1 MLKDTYLKKIAPQ
14 FEKKY
19 EIKNKFA
26 IPKPMKVTLNIGLGE
41 ALKDSG
47 IIENVEKDLIA
58 IAGQKPVRTKARKS
72 VADFELRKGD
82 VIGLKVTLRR
92 DKMWHFLEKLV
103 SIVLPRV
110 KDFRGISPTAFD
122 AKGNYTLGLVEYIVF
137 PEIDPAKVAKIKGL
151 SIAVSF
157 NTSDTNLNRDMMKEL
172 GFIFKEKQ

>member
-157 NTSDTNLNRDMMKEL
+157 NTSDTNLNRNMMKEL